1 MTKLNLSQD
10 SEARFGQDFK
20 FKLSRDAD
28 VWLRF
33 ESLCL
38 IEIPKLKF
46 DQDLCGTCD
55 MNSTLGSVVP
65 LAMFHIKGG

>member
-1 MTKLNLSQD
+1 MGLLGQVKAPMTHKSGSGEILELKFGQYFTADVWLRLRSYEDLGQY

-33 ESLCL
+33 
-38 IEIPKLKF
+38 
-46 DQDLCGTCD
+46 
-55 MNSTLGSVVP
+55 
-65 LAMFHIKGG
+65 

>member
-28 VWLRF
+28 VRLRF
-33 ESLCL
+33 ESLCFNRDSK
-38 IEIPKLKF
+38 IE
-46 DQDLCGTCD
+46 
-55 MNSTLGSVVP
+55 V
-65 LAMFHIKGG
+65 